1 MRILL
6 KCPTRSRPAR
16 VLKTLSTYV
25 RLAARPDL
33 LGVAVTCDS
42 DDPSMA
48 NAEDLKRALGPCA
61 WSRVFYGRNA
71 NKIAA
76 CNANMAEVDWDWDIV
91 VLVSDDM
98 MPQIRGYDDILRT
111 HMVSRFPDRN
121 GILWFD
127 DGCQGNNLNTLCI
140 FGRTFYDQ
148 RGVIYDPAYKSLF
161 CDTELTDHCRMQYAD
176 RCLYVPY
183 CIIRHEHPGA
193 GYSQYMDALY
203 DRNQKYWNE
212 DMYTY
217 ISRKAY
223 AYDWSV
229 LIPTI
234 PGREASLQSLLASL
248 RETLARIA
256 PHLRVEYCIA
266 FDNREKSIGRKRQD
280 LLQGAKGKY
289 MAFIDDDDAITD
301 AYIEDLRDTIS
312 GSFHV
317 MRLRGQIQQFT
328 FTHSLENTLSGMMA
342 SGEVFLRPPNHL
354 NPMLT
359 DVAKLV
365 PFGDAVRGEDLDWTI
380 RLAKRG
386 FLEREF
392 RSDPSRI
399 HYIYQ
404 MGERKVD
411 PASLEFQKKTSYDM
425 MLRMVW
431 TPAGPRLP
439 EDVPASAPA
448 QGSRIPVLRLT
459 SRGFVS
465 S

>member
-1 MRILL
+1 MSNTDELR
-6 KCPTRSRPAR
+6 R
-16 VLKTLSTYV
+16 VL
-25 RLAARPDL
+25 A
-33 LGVAVTCDS
+33 
-42 DDPSMA
+42 
-48 NAEDLKRALGPCA
+48 PCA
-61 WSRVFYGRNA
+61 WSRIFYGHNRS
-71 NKIAA
+71 KIEA
-76 CNANMAEVDWDWDIV
+76 CNANIRDVDWDWDII

-111 HMVSRFPDRN
+111 HMLSRFPDRN

-140 FGRTFYDQ
+140 YGRAFYDA
-148 RGVIYDPAYKSLF
+148 RGFLYDPVYKSLF
-161 CDTELTDHCRMQYAD
+161 CDTELTDHCRMQFAD
-176 RCLYVPY
+176 RCLYIPY

-203 DRNQKYWNE
+203 DRNQKFWNE

-234 PGREASLQSLLASL
+234 PGREASLQSLLASI
-248 RETLARIA
+248 REKVSRIA

-266 FDNREKSIGRKRQD
+266 FDNREKSIGRKREE
-280 LLQGAKGKY
+280 LLQNAKGKY
-289 MAFIDDDDAITD
+289 MSFIDDDDAITD
-301 AYIEDLRDTIS
+301 AYVEDLCETIA
-312 GSFHV
+312 GSYHV
-317 MRLRGQIQQFT
+317 MRLRGQIQQYT
-328 FTHSLENTLSGMMA
+328 FTHSTENSLSERMA
-342 SGEVFLRPPNHL
+342 RGEEFLRPPNHL
-354 NPMLT
+354 NPMMT

-365 PFGDAVRGEDLDWTI
+365 HFGDAVRGEDLDWTI
-380 RLAKRG
+380 RLAKRN
-386 FLEREF
+386 FLEREY

-399 HYIYQ
+399 HYLYQ
-404 MGERKVD
+404 MGDRKVD
-411 PASLEFQKKTSYDM
+411 PASLDFQKKTSYEM

-439 EDVPASAPA
+439 EDIPRQP
-448 QGSRIPVLRLT
+448 GPRIPILRLGP
-459 SRGFVS
+459 RGFVS

>member
-25 RLAARPDL
+25 RLAAHPEL
-33 LGVAVTCDS
+33 LGVAVSCDV
-42 DDPSMA
+42 DDPSMVNTA
-48 NAEDLKRALGPCA
+48 DLQKALAPCA
-61 WSRVFYGRNA
+61 WSRIFYGRNA

-76 CNANMAEVDWDWDIV
+76 CNANMNEVDWDWDIV

-98 MPQIRGYDDILRT
+98 MPQIRGYDDIIRT
-111 HMVSRFPDRN
+111 HMTTRFPDRN

-140 FGRTFYDQ
+140 FGRTFYNE
-148 RGVIYDPAYKSLF
+148 RGTIYDPVYKSLF

-176 RCLYVPY
+176 RCLYIPY

-217 ISRKAY
+217 ISRKPY

-234 PGREASLQSLLASL
+234 PGREASLQSLLESI
-248 RETLARIA
+248 REKVARIA
-256 PHLRVEYCIA
+256 PHIRMEVSIN
-266 FDNREKSIGRKRQD
+266 FDNREKSIGRKRQE

-289 MAFIDDDDAITD
+289 MSFIDDDDQITD
-301 AYIEDLRDTIS
+301 AYIEDLRDTIA
-312 GSFHV
+312 GGFHV

-342 SGEVFLRPPNHL
+342 RGDVFLRPPNHL
-354 NPMLT
+354 NPMMT

-380 RLAKRG
+380 RMAKRG
-386 FLEREF
+386 FLEREY
-392 RSDPSRI
+392 RSDPDRI
-399 HYIYQ
+399 HYLYQ

-411 PASLEFQKKTSYDM
+411 PASLEFQKKTSYDT

-431 TPAGPRLP
+431 TPAGARVP
-439 EDVPASAPA
+439 EDIPAH
-448 QGSRIPVLRLT
+448 QGPRIPILRLT

>member
-16 VLKTLSTYV
+16 VLKTLSSYV
-25 RLAARPDL
+25 RLAAHPEL
-33 LGVAVTCDS
+33 LGVAVSCDA
-42 DDPSMA
+42 DDATMA
-48 NAEDLKRALGPCA
+48 TPTDLRRALAPCA
-61 WSRVFYGRNA
+61 WSRIFYGHNGT
-71 NKIAA
+71 KIAA
-76 CNANMAEVDWDWDIV
+76 CNANMQEVDWEWDIV

-98 MPQIRGYDDILRT
+98 VPQIRGYDDIIRT
-111 HMVSRFPDRN
+111 HMASRFPDRN

-127 DGCQGNNLNTLCI
+127 DGCQGDKLNTLCI
-140 FGRTFYDQ
+140 YGRTFYDQ
-148 RGVIYDPAYKSLF
+148 RGVIYDPSYKSLF

-183 CIIRHEHPGA
+183 CIIRHEHPGT
-193 GYSQYMDALY
+193 GYAQYMDALY

-229 LIPTI
+229 LVPTI
-234 PGREASLQSLLASL
+234 PGREESLQSLLASI
-248 RETLARIA
+248 REKVARLA
-256 PHLRVEYCIA
+256 PHLRVEYCIN
-266 FDNREKSIGRKRQD
+266 FDNREKSIGTKRNE

-301 AYIEDLRDTIS
+301 AYIEDLRDTIA
-312 GSFHV
+312 GHFHV
-317 MRLRGQIQQFT
+317 MRLRGQIQQYT

-342 SGEVFLRPPNHL
+342 AGEVFLRPPNHL

-359 DVAKLV
+359 DVAKFV
-365 PFGDAVRGEDLDWTI
+365 SFGDATRGEDLDWTI
-380 RLAKRG
+380 RMARRG

-399 HYIYQ
+399 HYLYQ
-404 MGERKVD
+404 MGDRKVD
-411 PASLEFQKKTSYDM
+411 PASLEYQRNTSYET
-425 MLRMVW
+425 MLKVLW
-431 TPAGPRLP
+431 TPAGAVLP
-439 EDVPASAPA
+439 TAPA
-448 QGSRIPVLRLT
+448 LQAQGPRIPILRLGP
-459 SRGFVS
+459 RGFVS